1 MSQTKVQYIY
11 VVDSNGEPVMPTSR
25 LGMVRRWLKSGQAI
39 WYGNSRKIIQFV
51 RPITTHIQKLTL
63 GVDAGFHLGM
73 SVVGNHRE
81 YYSSESIR
89 KSEKDKLTTRRELRR
104 TRRNHL
110 RYRQVRFNNRRRE
123 PGWLAPSIQHR
134 LDFTI
139 KEINRIYFF
148 LPVTNLIIEVAPFD
162 NQKLLNPK
170 IKPWE
175 YTQGKM
181 HGYKTIKEYLL
192 ARDNYRDALDGKQY
206 PASQLRVHHLVQRKD
221 GGTNQP
227 DNLVLLSDVHHNQ
240 ANHVNGTLA
249 QLRDNRQKTIN
260 YQGAYFMSVLST
272 RLSNYFDN
280 YTTTQGYI
288 TANLRHLYQIEKSH
302 RNDAFVIAG
311 GTNKDL
317 RTSNAYLRIKVANN
331 NRVLQKFYDAK
342 YIDSRDG
349 KKKSGKELSSGRTK
363 RSREIPYDNQ
373 RVFRKE
379 KVTKGRVSIRRNH
392 YQIRPH
398 DIVLNTKTNQIEIA
412 KGVQN
417 RGTVVKF
424 LTNKTVSISKV
435 QCLYHVN
442 GLKEEQIKLQ
452 EKVSCDQ
459 TRAIHS
465 TVKTVGIQPQN

>member
-1 MSQTKVQYIY
+1 MPQTKVQYIY

-39 WYGNSRKIIQFV
+39 WFGNSRKTIQFV
-51 RPITTHIQKLTL
+51 RPITTHTQKLTL
-63 GVDAGFHLGM
+63 GVDAGFHLGL

-81 YYSSESIR
+81 YYSAESIR
-89 KSEKDKLTTRRELRR
+89 KSEKDKLTTRKELRR
-104 TRRNHL
+104 TRRNRL
-110 RYRQVRFNNRRRE
+110 RYRQARFNNRRRKAN
-123 PGWLAPSIQHR
+123 WLAPSIQHR

-139 KEINRIYFF
+139 KEIKRVYDF
-148 LPVTNLIIEVAPFD
+148 LPITNLVVEVTPFD
-162 NQKLLNPK
+162 NQKLINPK
-170 IKPWE
+170 IKPWK

-206 PASQLRVHHLVQRKD
+206 PASQLRVHHLVQQKN

-249 QLRDNRQKTIN
+249 QLKDNRQKTIN
-260 YQGAYFMSVLST
+260 YQGAYFMSVLAT

-280 YTTTQGYI
+280 YTATQGYI
-288 TANLRHLYQIEKSH
+288 TANLRHLYQIKKSH

-317 RTSNAYLRIKVANN
+317 RTSNAYLRTKVANN
-331 NRVLQKFYDAK
+331 NRALQKFYDAK

-349 KKKSGKELSSGRTK
+349 KKKSGKELSSGRTR

-392 YQIRPH
+392 YQIHPH

-424 LTNKTVSISKV
+424 LTNKTVSIFKV

-452 EKVSCDQ
+452 EKVSCNQ
-459 TRAIHS
+459 TKAIHP
-465 TVKTVGIQPQN
+465 TVKTTGIPP

>member
-1 MSQTKVQYIY
+1 MSKSKTQYIY
-11 VVDSNGEPVMPTSR
+11 VVDANGQPVMPTSR

-39 WYGNSRKIIQFV
+39 WFGNSRKIIQFV
-51 RPITTHIQKLTL
+51 RPITTYTQNLTL

-110 RYRQVRFNNRRRE
+110 RYRQVRFNNRRRK

-139 KEINRIYFF
+139 KEIKRVYNF
-148 LPVTNLIIEVAPFD
+148 LPVTNLVVEVSPFD
-162 NQKLLNPK
+162 NQRLANPN
-170 IKPWE
+170 IKPWQ

-181 HGYKTIKEYLL
+181 HGFKTVKDYLL

-221 GGTNQP
+221 GGSNQP
-227 DNLVLLSDVHHNQ
+227 DNLILLSDVHHNQ

-249 QLRDNRQKTIN
+249 KLRNNRQKMID
-260 YQGAYFMSVLST
+260 YRGAYFMNILAA
-272 RLSNYFDN
+272 RLNDYFDN
-280 YTTTQGYI
+280 YQTTQGYI

-311 GTNKDL
+311 GTDQDT
-317 RTSNAYLRIKVANN
+317 RTSNIYLRTKVFNN
-331 NRVLQKFYDAK
+331 NRVLQKFYDAR
-342 YIDSRDG
+342 YIDRRDG
-349 KKKSGKELSSGRTK
+349 KKKSGKELSSGRTR
-363 RSREIPYDNQ
+363 RSKEIPYDNQ
-373 RVFRKE
+373 RIFRQK

-392 YQIRPH
+392 YRIRPH
-398 DIVLNTKTNQIEIA
+398 DILFNTKTNQVKIA
-412 KGVQN
+412 KGVNN
-417 RGTVVKF
+417 RGKTVLLQNK
-424 LTNKTVSISKV
+424 KTVSASKV
-435 QCLYHVN
+435 ICLYHVN
-442 GLKEEQIKLQ
+442 GLVEEQL
-452 EKVSCDQ
+452 
-459 TRAIHS
+459 
-465 TVKTVGIQPQN
+465 

>member
-39 WYGNSRKIIQFV
+39 WYGNSRKTIQFV
-51 RPITTHIQKLTL
+51 RPITTHTQKLTL
-63 GVDAGFHLGM
+63 GVDAGFHLGL

-81 YYSSESIR
+81 YYSAESIR
-89 KSEKDKLTTRRELRR
+89 KSEKNKLTARRELRR
-104 TRRNHL
+104 TRRSRL
-110 RYRQVRFNNRRRE
+110 RHRQARFDNRKRE
-123 PGWLAPSIQHR
+123 INWLAPSIQHR

-139 KEINRIYFF
+139 KEIKRVYSF
-148 LPVTNLIIEVAPFD
+148 LPVTNLVVEITPFD
-162 NQKLLNPK
+162 NQKLINPK

-192 ARDNYRDALDGKQY
+192 TRDNYRDALDGKQY

-227 DNLVLLSDVHHNQ
+227 DNLILLSDVHHNQ

-249 QLRDNRQKTIN
+249 QLRDNRQKTID
-260 YQGAYFMSVLST
+260 YQGAYFMSVLAT
-272 RLSNYFDN
+272 RLSDYFTA

-311 GTNKDL
+311 GTDKDL
-317 RTSNAYLRIKVANN
+317 RTSNAYLRTKVANN

-342 YIDSRDG
+342 YIDRRDG
-349 KKKSGKELSSGRTK
+349 KKKSGKELSSGRTR

-392 YQIRPH
+392 YRIRPH

-417 RGTVVKF
+417 RGTVIKF
-424 LTNKTVSISKV
+424 LTNKTVSTSKV

-442 GLKEEQIKLQ
+442 GLIE
-452 EKVSCDQ
+452 
-459 TRAIHS
+459 
-465 TVKTVGIQPQN
+465 